1 MASGKRNAI
10 VLAIEQRVDADPIME
25 KVAGEH
31 GILCVKITDWKMK
44 RSESVILPERQIK
57 AWQKEIRCKIRI

>member
-1 MASGKRNAI
+1 MANGNRKAV
-10 VLAIEQRVDADPIME
+10 VLAIEQRVDADPTME

-31 GILCVKITDWKMK
+31 GILFVKITDWKMK

-57 AWQKEIRCKIRI
+57 A